1 MVGGRELA
9 SIPVRS
15 QQTGFDRQER
25 VALDRCDFS
34 CIFLISVFELTFI
47 PCLYFRCIGSWS
59 TYCFG
64 CRRYIPFSLSLSL
77 SSLSMHISI
86 IVQHYDAMVH
96 VFEESLF
103 CIWKFRVVFA
113 LASWFF
119 VSTSCW
125 LSLNIPV
132 TYVGG
137 ISFGR

>member
-64 CRRYIPFSLSLSL
+64 AGVIFPPCSFFLCIYPPLYSITMPW
-77 SSLSMHISI
+77 SMYLKKICLHLEFDGSVCDLCISFL
-86 IVQHYDAMVH
+86 
-96 VFEESLF
+96 VFL
-103 CIWKFRVVFA
+103 
-113 LASWFF
+113 
-119 VSTSCW
+119 VSISCW

-132 TYVGG
+132 TYVAG